1 MHLGRTALR
10 GSVLAFCAASALTLG
25 VGAASASTLNL
36 APQAAAISSSH
47 PADCWDC
54 DGWRHHGDWRCY
66 GDGWGYYCD
75 DWRYHGGW
83 RCHGDCWD

>member
-10 GSVLAFCAASALTLG
+10 GSVLAVCAASALTLG
-25 VGAASASTLNL
+25 MGAASASTLTV
-36 APQAAAISSSH
+36 APQAATISVSH

-66 GDGWGYYCD
+66 GDGWGYYCG

>member
-10 GSVLAFCAASALTLG
+10 GSVLAFCTASALTLG
-25 VGAASASTLNL
+25 VGAASASTLTP

-47 PADCWDC
+47 PPDCWDC

-75 DWRYHGGW
+75 GWRYHGGW
-83 RCHGDCWD
+83 HCHGDCWD